1 MQKLQILIFTFGR
14 LWSKYNNI
22 MMPIN
27 INLINKTLFK
37 RPSVTV
43 LARPL
48 FSAIHPLIGIRI
60 VASGT
65 GLFNCTLLR
74 TAAQV
79 RFLCAA
85 VFLKGND
92 HDKQSSLC
100 SNDIGPHRGINSDLS
115 LLPEREEIGLAS
127 LPEFSSLNGI
137 NNKLTHYA
145 KVVKEKIHKG

>member
-85 VFLKGND
+85 VFLKGNGC
-92 HDKQSSLC
+92 DKQASLC

-115 LLPEREEIGLAS
+115 LLPEREKIGRTSMPEIES
-127 LPEFSSLNGI
+127 IDGI
-137 NNKLTHYA
+137 NYKLTLNA
-145 KVVKEKIHKG
+145 VTVKEKME

>member
-1 MQKLQILIFTFGR
+1 MLML
-14 LWSKYNNI
+14 LNNQ
-22 MMPIN
+22 
-27 INLINKTLFK
+27 INK
-37 RPSVTV
+37 PSKETSNIAVPARLAHALTSSIR
-43 LARPL
+43 LARQ
-48 FSAIHPLIGIRI
+48 
-60 VASGT
+60 T
-65 GLFNCTLLR
+65 GLLFCTLLR

-100 SNDIGPHRGINSDLS
+100 SNDIGSRRGINSDLS